1 MSTLANG
8 TYELILKSESEQCEA
23 QANLTQVIEDS
34 NQSSEE
40 PKANF
45 A

>member
-1 MSTLANG
+1 MSTLTNG
-8 TYELILKSESEQCEA
+8 TYELILKSESEQREA
-23 QANLTQVIEDS
+23 QTNLTQVIEDP
-34 NQSSEE
+34 NQSSED

>member
-1 MSTLANG
+1 MSTLTNG
-8 TYELILKSESEQCEA
+8 TYELILKSESEQREA
-23 QANLTQVIEDS
+23 QTNLTQVIEDP

>member
-1 MSTLANG
+1 MSTLTNG
-8 TYELILKSESEQCEA
+8 TYELILKSKSEQREA
-23 QANLTQVIEDS
+23 QTNLTQVIEDP